1 MEKYEHQFL
10 FNKKNFSVVLI
21 GLALMVVG
29 FCAMVYFPPEDKM
42 IYDEETLYGF
52 RTTVLAPM
60 LVLAGLL
67 VQIVAIFLPTKTD
80 EATEI

>member
-10 FNKKNFSVVLI
+10 FNKKNFTVVLI
-21 GLALMVVG
+21 GLALMVLG
-29 FCAMVYFPPEDKM
+29 FFTMVYYPPEDKM
-42 IYDEETLYGF
+42 IYDEENLYGF

-67 VQIVAIFLPTKTD
+67 VQIVAIFLPTKND
-80 EATEI
+80 DVKEG